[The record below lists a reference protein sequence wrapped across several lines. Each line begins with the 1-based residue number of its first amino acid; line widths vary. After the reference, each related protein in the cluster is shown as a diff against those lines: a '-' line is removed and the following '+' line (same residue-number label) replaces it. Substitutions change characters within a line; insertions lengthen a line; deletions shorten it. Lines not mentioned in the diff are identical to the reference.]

1 MITESAAA
9 KSENAALRA
18 ELAALKEQRALTA
31 VTHTES
37 LSEEREA
44 RERSEQA
51 QVALQKR
58 LVSVLSVLEPPVLS
72 GAGLTDSK
80 SLSY

>member
-18 ELAALKEQRALTA
+18 ELAALKEQRALAA
-31 VTHTES
+31 VAHSES
-37 LSEEREA
+37 LTEERKA
-44 RERSEQA
+44 RECSEQA

-58 LVSVLSVLEPPVLS
+58 LVSVLSVLEPPVP
-72 GAGLTDSK
+72 
-80 SLSY
+80 